1 MKKIIISIIC
11 LFLLIF
17 IGSSIHSKHQLNSA
31 LDKFEKSIK
40 YDNISWITTST
51 SNNQKKKSSYP
62 NYCLGKLKS
71 HQATEDITIIY
82 DYDKQVSYLINKKN
96 KTITI
101 NKLTVLYN
109 QIAQNGFHEHN
120 ITWEK
125 LLKSDGSL
133 KYKKMERY
141 NKVNCYVIE
150 LTQTKESFN
159 FGSQGTK
166 YGIISTF
173 WISEKTGMI
182 QKVER
187 KSSTNN
193 SSVTLE
199 EYEITLD
206 NVTESDVAL
215 PDFSQYKVTDNS

>member
-1 MKKIIISIIC
+1 MTDKIKDMILNPEENPPERAEMDFSGMSDEEFMK
-11 LFLLIF
+11 
-17 IGSSIHSKHQLNSA
+17 LN
-31 LDKFEKSIK
+31 
-40 YDNISWITTST
+40 
-51 SNNQKKKSSYP
+51 
-62 NYCLGKLKS
+62 
-71 HQATEDITIIY
+71 TEDIFFEDMDRFLAEKERRLSKASDAEDRISEEAASLAGHLGLN
-82 DYDKQVSYLINKKN
+82 KLIVFWDNN
-96 KTITI
+96 NITI
-101 NKLTVLYN
+101 DKLTVLYN

-125 LLKSDGSL
+125 LLKSNGSL

>member
-1 MKKIIISIIC
+1 
-11 LFLLIF
+11 
-17 IGSSIHSKHQLNSA
+17 
-31 LDKFEKSIK
+31 
-40 YDNISWITTST
+40 
-51 SNNQKKKSSYP
+51 
-62 NYCLGKLKS
+62 
-71 HQATEDITIIY
+71 
-82 DYDKQVSYLINKKN
+82 
-96 KTITI
+96 
-101 NKLTVLYN
+101 
-109 QIAQNGFHEHN
+109 
-120 ITWEK
+120 
-125 LLKSDGSL
+125 
-133 KYKKMERY
+133 MERY

>member
-1 MKKIIISIIC
+1 MI
-11 LFLLIF
+11 
-17 IGSSIHSKHQLNSA
+17 
-31 LDKFEKSIK
+31 
-40 YDNISWITTST
+40 
-51 SNNQKKKSSYP
+51 
-62 NYCLGKLKS
+62 
-71 HQATEDITIIY
+71 
-82 DYDKQVSYLINKKN
+82 KN

-101 NKLTVLYN
+101 DKLTVLYN

-125 LLKSDGSL
+125 LLKSNGSL